1 MKGQGVLH
9 DPPGGSYLDAILGA
23 IRGAGQHIEAVSG
36 YLRSAEQASSPGWK
50 WQLLS
55 AAGQAHA
62 DALERLDEAEE
73 RLRSLGS
80 SDELPAPLDQLP
92 KRLTAMRDEL
102 RATADRIEDALA
114 SALSTSAGSA

>member
-1 MKGQGVLH
+1 MKNQGALH
-9 DPPGGSYLDAILGA
+9 DSPGQSYLDAILSA
-23 IRGAGQHIEAVSG
+23 IRGAGQHIEAVSS

-73 RLRSLGS
+73 RLLRLGS
-80 SDELPAPLDQLP
+80 SEELPAPLDQLP
-92 KRLTAMRDEL
+92 KRLIAMRDEL

-114 SALSTSAGSA
+114 NALSSPAGSA

>member
-1 MKGQGVLH
+1 MKGESVVH
-9 DPPGGSYLDAILGA
+9 DPPGGSYLDAILSA
-23 IRGAGQHIEAVSG
+23 IRGAGQRIEAVGG
-36 YLRSAEQASSPGWK
+36 YLGSAERAASPGWK

-73 RLRSLGS
+73 RLLRLGS

-102 RATADRIEDALA
+102 RAAADRIEHALA
-114 SALSTSAGSA
+114 SALSSSAGSA